1 MTNYE
6 YMSHIKKIIIH
17 ESEIQDKLQEA
28 GKYINSLYTGKPL
41 ILVSI
46 LKGSFIFMSDLV
58 RNISAPCQIS
68 FMRAKSYYEST
79 QSSGIV
85 KITMDLD
92 RDITGCDVVI
102 IEDIIDTG
110 RTLKDVVKL
119 LEARKP
125 NSLHVVTL
133 LDKPDRRIVDMKSD
147 FSLFTIPDLF
157 VIGYGLDY
165 NEYYRELPFIAEYT
179 DEVVDEDV
187 IDEEVG
193 KYHC

>member
-58 RNISAPCQIS
+58 RNISVPCQIS
-68 FMRAKSYYEST
+68 FMQAKSYYEST

-92 RDITGCDVVI
+92 RDIAGCDVVLV
-102 IEDIIDTG
+102 EDIIDTG

-119 LEARKP
+119 LEAREP
-125 NSLHVVTL
+125 NSLHVITL
-133 LDKPDRRIVDMKSD
+133 LDKPGRRIVDMKSD
-147 FSLFTIPDLF
+147 YSLFIIPDLF
-157 VIGYGLDY
+157 VVGYGLDY
-165 NEYYRELPFIAEYT
+165 NEYYRELPFIAEYVE
-179 DEVVDEDV
+179 EVVEDD
-187 IDEEVG
+187 IDE
-193 KYHC
+193 KISK